1 MSKISNEKAYEI
13 AKRLTSPLFEKAEK
27 FWNSTVEFV
36 NEKYKEYLPKDIL
49 DFQEK
54 YPKSVKVESTY
65 INGIYVNLKYPYYL
79 EAREKFMQKY
89 REYISQKYEEYKDMR
104 EEGNRLHNKIQ
115 CTLTKL
121 GTYKRIKEEFP
132 EAYTILMDLVDGGST
147 KGSSICDD
155 VEGLRAQ
162 LSTVKK

>member
-13 AKRLTSPLFEKAEK
+13 ARRLTNPLSEKTEK
-27 FWNSTVEFV
+27 IWNSTVEFA
-36 NEKYKEYLPKDIL
+36 NEKYKGYLPKDVL

-54 YPKSVKVESTY
+54 YPKSVKVESIY

-79 EAREKFMQKY
+79 EAREKLIQEY
-89 REYISQKYEEYKDMR
+89 RKYISQKYKEYRDMR
-104 EEGNRLHNKIQ
+104 EENSQLHNKIQ

-121 GTYKRIKEEFP
+121 GTYKRIREEFP
-132 EAYTILMDLVDGGST
+132 EAYTILMELVDSGST

-162 LSTVKK
+162 LSTSKK